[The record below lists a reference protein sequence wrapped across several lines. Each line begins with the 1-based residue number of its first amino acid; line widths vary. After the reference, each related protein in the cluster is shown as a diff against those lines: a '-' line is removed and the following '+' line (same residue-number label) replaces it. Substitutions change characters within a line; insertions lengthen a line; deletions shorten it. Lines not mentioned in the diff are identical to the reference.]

1 MEPVAKPNAPVV
13 ELRDAVQD
21 DAPAIARALVAA
33 WRAAYAGIID
43 AAFLESMDVDL
54 IARSWARTLA
64 RGMVYRPIVAVVG
77 AEVVGFCQFGVP
89 RDKAAAD
96 VGELYALNLLPECW
110 GRGLGTVLLREAA
123 GRLRVRGYAEAYL
136 WVAEGNQRAMD
147 LYLRHGWRDTGI
159 TKGDPRF
166 TPPLIERRFRL
177 DFD

>member
-33 WRAAYAGIID
+33 WRAAYAGIIG

-64 RGMVYRPIVAVVG
+64 RGMAARPIVAVVG
-77 AEVVGFCQFGVP
+77 GDVVGFCQFGVP
-89 RDKAAAD
+89 RDEAAANA
-96 VGELYALNLLPECW
+96 GELYALNLLPDCW
-110 GRGLGTVLLREAA
+110 GRGLGTVLLRAA
-123 GRLRVRGYAEAYL
+123 AERLRVRGYSEAYL

-147 LYLRHGWRDTGI
+147 LYLRHGWRDTGM
-159 TKGDPRF
+159 TKEDPRF
-166 TPPLIERRFRL
+166 TPPLIERRFRIG
-177 DFD
+177 FD